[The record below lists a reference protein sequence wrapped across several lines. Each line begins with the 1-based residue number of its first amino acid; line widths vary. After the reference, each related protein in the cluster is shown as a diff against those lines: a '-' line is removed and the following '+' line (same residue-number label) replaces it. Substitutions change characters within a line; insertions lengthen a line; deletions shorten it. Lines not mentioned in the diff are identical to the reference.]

1 MSARAIHKLFVGN
14 LPWTIGS
21 RELKA
26 YFSEF
31 GHVVSATVVFDR
43 NTGLSRGYGFVLFG
57 TRGGYDSAT
66 NKQTHTLEGNV
77 LSVQPA
83 GN

>member
-1 MSARAIHKLFVGN
+1 MAAKAINKLFVGN
-14 LPWTIGS
+14 LPWTISS

-43 NTGLSRGYGFVLFG
+43 NSGMSRGYGFVLFS
-57 TRGGYDSAT
+57 TQGGYDNAT
-66 NKQTHTLEGNV
+66 SKQSHMLEGNM

>member
-1 MSARAIHKLFVGN
+1 MAARAINKLFVGN

-43 NTGLSRGYGFVLFG
+43 NSGMSRGYGFVLFS
-57 TRGGYDSAT
+57 TQGGYDNAT
-66 NKQTHTLEGNV
+66 GRQNHTLEGNI

>member
-1 MSARAIHKLFVGN
+1 MAARAINKLFVGN
-14 LPWTIGS
+14 LPWTIGN

-43 NTGLSRGYGFVLFG
+43 NTGMSRGYGFVLFS
-57 TRGGYDSAT
+57 TQGGYDSVT
-66 NKQTHTLEGNV
+66 NRHNHILEGNI

>member
-1 MSARAIHKLFVGN
+1 MAARAIKKLFVGN

-31 GHVVSATVVFDR
+31 GHVISATVVFDR
-43 NTGLSRGYGFVLFG
+43 NTGLSRGYGFVLFS
-57 TRGGYDSAT
+57 TQGGYDTAT
-66 NKQTHTLEGNV
+66 NRQSHVLEGNM